1 MINSFDFS
9 GKEFSCF
16 AETILYRRRAPAQSG
31 AGPVSYT
38 HLGHRQL
45 EALNARYAEAKNAEA
60 EARRAYLA
68 AHSAAGASGEP
79 VVAPESCGR

>member
-31 AGPVSYT
+31 AGRVRA
-38 HLGHRQL
+38 G
-45 EALNARYAEAKNAEA
+45 
-60 EARRAYLA
+60 RRAERVCFPGG
-68 AHSAAGASGEP
+68 AGVIYCLYS
-79 VVAPESCGR
+79 